1 MNTAEKIA
9 YTYLRLNGFLLLPQ
23 YTVFDGKSHNHIDL
37 IGLRSANSREEV
49 NGYTFPLDNDLFE
62 LTKNIVENPLEA
74 RLGVIAEVKTNH
86 ARDEISEAHQQYAER
101 FLGDIEA
108 IVKLRFRESDA
119 VRINDDGV
127 IEVPVPYAFNWIIQ
141 RIESMKDNTGSLTKM
156 GSWTWSDEFLADVL
170 VLAKYGFLKSK

>member
-23 YTVFDGKSHNHIDL
+23 FTVFDGRSHNHIDL

-49 NGYTFPLDNDLFE
+49 NGYTFPLDGNFFSLAE
-62 LTKNIVENPLEA
+62 KIVKSPLETQ
-74 RLGVIAEVKTNH
+74 LGVIAEVKTNDD
-86 ARDEISEAHQQYAER
+86 RDEISGGHQQYAKS
-101 FLGDIEA
+101 FLGEIEA
-108 IVKLRFRESDA
+108 IVKLRFRLSSSIQIDE
-119 VRINDDGV
+119 DGV
-127 IEVPVPYAFNWIIQ
+127 IQVPVEYAFNWIIT

-170 VLAKYGFLKSK
+170 VLTKYGFLKSK